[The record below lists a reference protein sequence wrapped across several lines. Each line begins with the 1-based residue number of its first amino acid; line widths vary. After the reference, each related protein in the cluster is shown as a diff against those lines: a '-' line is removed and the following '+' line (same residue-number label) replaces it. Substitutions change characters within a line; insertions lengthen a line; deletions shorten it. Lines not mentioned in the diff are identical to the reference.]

1 MPREGGGIKR
11 DRAIRYHDSR
21 LERFISPTLYSRH
34 NYRHHSPGCTVKAVF
49 WRKSLTADELIDL
62 NRRKLLMAESR
73 RVSTGL
79 GADLTIEYDIRTPT
93 NGIRQ
98 RVNRA
103 AVKGKA

>member
-1 MPREGGGIKR
+1 LRQNTGIIEREVFIF
-11 DRAIRYHDSR
+11 RAD
-21 LERFISPTLYSRH
+21 P
-34 NYRHHSPGCTVKAVF
+34 PGSMGEFAGVTRPDGVECDGFDADELA
-49 WRKSLTADELIDL
+49 KSLGITADELIDL